1 MYVCPNCQEEIPD
14 RVRETQDECPFCREP
29 WPGEAVDIPEEEPEK
44 AAGPVKVQGSPAAA
58 AAAAAAEPTE
68 GAPDPAHMAPP
79 PRSKAW
85 IFIVLAVVVLGG
97 GGTALYFLKFRKGGK
112 GKKSGWEVDVGGT
125 KVTLNKVYEDE
136 YEYMLKWQKE
146 VRKIILKYLADR
158 CDTYRAKGF
167 KFASSL
173 IKVERMVS
181 ARKKVKDLKL
191 EIKTLQGKEIPKT
204 SFDWFSCPLLLAFV
218 HKEHA
223 ITVKMTFWAQE
234 RTLGPTL
241 RKSIINVKGGRYV
254 AGRGT
259 YKSSWDLGSRGL
271 RFSSLYKEG
280 VHPSVRALSGNKV
293 RRVKGQPKVI
303 RIGGVPF
310 TKIGRMKGTS
320 RGGYIVGVWTATFK
334 TDTFA
339 KLLESWAVGCRRLK
353 RMLRELH
360 KTYEDKTKFKLPP
373 LKEQANKV
381 ALELCR
387 GMSVLNEATKAK
399 WDNTRVDIAR
409 RHIDKALDLAKK
421 TINGPLKLVGKKA
434 GSNIQPEPWCGALKK
449 GSPCKE

>member
-44 AAGPVKVQGSPAAA
+44 AAGPVRVPGRPGAAA
-58 AAAAAAEPTE
+58 VAATE
-68 GAPDPAHMAPP
+68 GAPDPAHAAPP
-79 PRSKAW
+79 PSSKAW
-85 IFIVLAVVVLGG
+85 IFIVLAVVLLGG

-125 KVTLNKVYEDE
+125 KVTLKKVYEDE

-173 IKVERMVS
+173 IKVEHMVS
-181 ARKKVKDLKL
+181 AKKKVKELKL
-191 EIKTLQGKEIPKT
+191 EIKALAGKSIPKA

-234 RTLGPTL
+234 RTLGATL
-241 RKSIINVKGGRYV
+241 RRSIIHVKGGRYV
-254 AGRGT
+254 AGRGS
-259 YKSSWDLGSRGL
+259 YKSSWDLGRRGL

-280 VHPSVRALSGNKV
+280 VHPSVRALS
-293 RRVKGQPKVI
+293 
-303 RIGGVPF
+303 
-310 TKIGRMKGTS
+310 MKGS
-320 RGGYIVGVWTATFK
+320 GRGGFMVGVWTATFK

-360 KTYEDKTKFKLPP
+360 KTYEDKAKFKLPP
-373 LKEQANKV
+373 LKEQANRV

-399 WDNTRVDIAR
+399 WDNTRVEIAR
-409 RHIDKALDLAKK
+409 RHIDKALSLAQK
-421 TINGPLKLVGKKA
+421 TINGPLKLVGKKS
-434 GSNIQPEPWCGALKK
+434 GSDQPPEPWCGALNK
-449 GSPCKE
+449 GSACKQ

>member
-29 WPGEAVDIPEEEPEK
+29 WPGEAVDIPPEEPK
-44 AAGPVKVQGSPAAA
+44 KAGGGPVAVPRRPGAAGAAPA
-58 AAAAAAEPTE
+58 E
-68 GAPDPAHMAPP
+68 GAPEPVHAEPP
-79 PRSKAW
+79 PPSKAW
-85 IFIVLAVVVLGG
+85 IFILLAVVVLGG
-97 GGTALYFLKFRKGGK
+97 GGTALYFLKFRKGAK

-125 KVTLNKVYEDE
+125 KVTLKKVYEDE

-146 VRKIILKYLADR
+146 VRKIVLKYLADR

-173 IKVERMVS
+173 VKVEHMVS
-181 ARKKVKDLKL
+181 AKKKVKELKL
-191 EIKTLQGKEIPKT
+191 EIKTLQGKEIPKA

-234 RTLGPTL
+234 RTLGATL
-241 RKSIINVKGGRYV
+241 RRSIIHVKGGRYV

-259 YKSSWDLGSRGL
+259 YKSSWDLGRRGL
-271 RFSSLYKEG
+271 RFSSLHKEG
-280 VHPSVRALSGNKV
+280 VHPSVTALSGNKI
-293 RRVKGQPKVI
+293 RRVKNQPKVI
-303 RIGGVPF
+303 KLGGVPF
-310 TKIGRMKGTS
+310 TKIGRMKGS
-320 RGGYIVGVWTATFK
+320 GRGGFMVGVWTATFK

-353 RMLRELH
+353 RTLRELH
-360 KTYEDKTKFKLPP
+360 KTYEDKAKFKLPP
-373 LKEQANKV
+373 LKEQANQV

-387 GMSVLNEATKAK
+387 GMTVLNEATKAK
-399 WDNTRVDIAR
+399 WDKTRVDIAR
-409 RHIDKALDLAKK
+409 RHIDKALKLAQT

-434 GSNIQPEPWCGALKK
+434 GSDQPPEPWCGALNK
-449 GSPCKE
+449 GSACKE